1 MLDGNPKAT
10 PWIRLNT
17 QAVVLAVAAL
27 LWAFL
32 AIKTSNIG
40 RGDEELY
47 SRFLNLDNI
56 QNIMKQMAIQGV
68 IGIGAVLVILTA
80 GIDLSIG
87 SLIAVVN
94 VCMAMLLKNAGLPMM
109 AVIPL
114 VLGLSML
121 VGLGN
126 GVLVHDLKLPPF
138 IATLGMMSILRGAA
152 LLISGGRT
160 ISGLPTA
167 LKDFA
172 TARFLYLPALFW
184 VLIGVVVVVEAVLR
198 KTTFGRYV
206 YAIGSNREAARLSG
220 VNVRFVTYGVYT
232 LASLLGGIA
241 GCMQTARDWQGSP
254 TTGATF
260 ELDAIAAAVI
270 GGTLLSGG
278 VGYLAGT
285 LMGVL
290 IFGLIQTLITNK
302 GTLSSWWTSI
312 AIGTLVLVF
321 ILLQNIV
328 VALSRKSA
336 KQA

>member
-1 MLDGNPKAT
+1 MPDGNPK
-10 PWIRLNT
+10 PKFGVRLNT
-17 QAVVLAVAAL
+17 QVVVLAVAAV

-32 AIKTSNIG
+32 AVKTSNIG
-40 RGDEELY
+40 SGEEELY
-47 SRFLNLDNI
+47 SRFFNIDNI

-80 GIDLSIG
+80 GIDLSVG

-114 VLGLSML
+114 VLVLSML
-121 VGLGN
+121 IGLGN
-126 GVLVHDLKLPPF
+126 GVMVYDLKLPPF

-172 TARFLYLPALFW
+172 SARFLFIPALFW
-184 VLIGVVVVVEAVLR
+184 VLIAVVVVVETILR

-220 VNVRFVTYGVYT
+220 VNVRLVTYGVYM
-232 LASLLGGIA
+232 LASFLGGIA

-254 TTGATF
+254 TTGTTF
-260 ELDAIAAAVI
+260 ELDAIAAAI
-270 GGTLLSGG
+270 LGGAS
-278 VGYLAGT
+278 
-285 LMGVL
+285 LMGAE
-290 IFGLIQTLITNK
+290 GN
-302 GTLSSWWTSI
+302 
-312 AIGTLVLVF
+312 AIGAFIGALLMITIYNGSVLLGINSNWTKVIVGGILVTT
-321 ILLQNIV
+321 
-328 VALSRKSA
+328 VAVDQLRKRRSGA
-336 KQA
+336 